1 MHKLTFSDDAAAKH
15 LDCYFQA
22 IHDVLEHL
30 ANGGELFHHVPGIKG
45 AQPFT
50 LAKTNGCVRGLFIL
64 LFQHCSTRNDNF
76 LVALPDRLWNLIDK
90 IDHYVSV
97 HGWGVTRSP
106 YHECVV
112 LLNHIFSYDRFKGG
126 MGLVFNKKRRT
137 VKGKD
142 SKKLTSGRFKGV
154 RWSAMDYIQSLNVR
168 YCPYCNAETVYAIE
182 FKKER
187 PQVKSVRSALDHYF
201 PQSRYPFLSI
211 SLGNLV
217 PSCTRC
223 NTDIK
228 RDRELDYNRHL
239 NPFMADFHDAV
250 RFICKPIKVD
260 VGFQVE
266 DIKSEDG
273 FLLSLVERTSG
284 VLAQK
289 GLALGRFFL
298 VSDVYN
304 LLFKYEALLDIY
316 RSRLA
321 GSKYYAYVRE
331 MLKENLS
338 DEQIREL
345 FCGVLENPAD
355 INKVRLS
362 KLALDM
368 HEMVVRCANGENPW
382 GR

>member
-1 MHKLTFSDDAAAKH
+1 M
-15 LDCYFQA
+15 
-22 IHDVLEHL
+22 
-30 ANGGELFHHVPGIKG
+30 
-45 AQPFT
+45 
-50 LAKTNGCVRGLFIL
+50 
-64 LFQHCSTRNDNF
+64 
-76 LVALPDRLWNLIDK
+76 
-90 IDHYVSV
+90 
-97 HGWGVTRSP
+97 
-106 YHECVV
+106 
-112 LLNHIFSYDRFKGG
+112 
-126 MGLVFNKKRRT
+126 
-137 VKGKD
+137 
-142 SKKLTSGRFKGV
+142 
-154 RWSAMDYIQSLNVR
+154 
-168 YCPYCNAETVYAIE
+168 
-182 FKKER
+182 
-187 PQVKSVRSALDHYF
+187 
-201 PQSRYPFLSI
+201 
-211 SLGNLV
+211 
-217 PSCTRC
+217 
-223 NTDIK
+223 
-228 RDRELDYNRHL
+228 
-239 NPFMADFHDAV
+239 
-250 RFICKPIKVD
+250 
-260 VGFQVE
+260 E

-284 VLAQK
+284 ALAQK
-289 GLALGRFFL
+289 GLAIGRFFL

>member
-1 MHKLTFSDDAAAKH
+1 MHKLTISDDAVARH

-30 ANGGELFHHVPGIKG
+30 ANGGELYYHVPHVK
-45 AQPFT
+45 ARQLFT
-50 LAKTNGCVRGLFIL
+50 LARDNGCVRGLFIL
-64 LFQHCSTRNDNF
+64 LLQYSSARSDSF
-76 LVALPDRLWNLIDK
+76 LIALPDRLWKLIGE
-90 IDHYVSV
+90 IERYVSA
-97 HGWGVTRSP
+97 HGWDMTRSP
-106 YHECVV
+106 YMGCIA
-112 LLNHIFSYDRFKGG
+112 LLDYIFSYDRFKGG
-126 MGLVFNKKRRT
+126 MGLVFNKKNRAVR
-137 VKGKD
+137 GRD
-142 SKKLTSGRFKGV
+142 SKKLTSGQFKGA
-154 RWSAMDYIQSLNVR
+154 RWSAMDYIQSLGVR

-182 FKKER
+182 FDAEYV
-187 PQVKSVRSALDHYF
+187 PVKSARTALDHYF

-211 SLGNLV
+211 SLGNLI

-228 RDRELDYNRHL
+228 ENRELDYDRHL
-239 NPFMADFHDAV
+239 NPFIEDFHDAV

-260 VGFQVE
+260 VGFHVE

-273 FLLSLVERTSG
+273 FLLRLVERTSG
-284 VLAQK
+284 ALAQK
-289 GLALGRFFL
+289 GLALGEFFL

-368 HEMVVRCANGENPW
+368 HEMVVRCANGGNSW